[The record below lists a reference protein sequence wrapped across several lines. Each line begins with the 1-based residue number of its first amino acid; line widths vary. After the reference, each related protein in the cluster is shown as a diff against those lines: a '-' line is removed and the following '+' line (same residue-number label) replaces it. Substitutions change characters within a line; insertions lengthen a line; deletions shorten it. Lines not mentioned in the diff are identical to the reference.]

1 MPVSN
6 LLESEGAEFL
16 VLGQLLIEGIDAYK
30 SYRNNPG
37 YDLVAVAPEKDRT
50 ARIQIKSRWPTNANG
65 FLIRNLD
72 CDFVVFAKLNR
83 GDKKKSTVER
93 RSPECYVFPIA
104 LIKGVHIGNS
114 SMPKVRLNTIN
125 GLEKYKEN
133 WGLVRDFLTSK

>member
-50 ARIQIKSRWPTNANG
+50 ARIQIKSRYPTNANG

-83 GDKKKSTVER
+83 GDKKIKSAER
-93 RSPECYVFPIA
+93 RSPECYVFPIS
-104 LIKGVHIGNS
+104 LIKRVHIDKT
-114 SMPKVRLNTIN
+114 SMPKVRLNKIHD
-125 GLEKYKEN
+125 LEKYKEN
-133 WGLVRDFLTSK
+133 WSLIRDFLSTR